1 MTCVC
6 FYSLLM
12 AINERVL
19 DYMNNNLVRYV
30 YGG

>member
-1 MTCVC
+1 MTFVY

-12 AINERVL
+12 VTKERVL
-19 DYMNNNLVRYV
+19 DYMNNVLVRYV